1 MIKII
6 TGDHFQGRQIER
18 RLFNLS
24 NLLEQ
29 FFFSATGRHIMML
42 FRHGIGMLCTGD
54 HQKIAA

>member
-1 MIKII
+1 
-6 TGDHFQGRQIER
+6 
-18 RLFNLS
+18 
-24 NLLEQ
+24 LEQ